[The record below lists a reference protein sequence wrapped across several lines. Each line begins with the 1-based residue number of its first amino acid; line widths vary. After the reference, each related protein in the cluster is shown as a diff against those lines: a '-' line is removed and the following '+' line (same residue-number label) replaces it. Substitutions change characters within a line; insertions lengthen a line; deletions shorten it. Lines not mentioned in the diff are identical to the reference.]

1 LSNAPK
7 KKSDEHL
14 HPLKLLTIGLLEL
27 RQFFGCLIAGG
38 RNFPDTVLMAVM
50 QNNLPRPIPPISTAT
65 ATMTFLV
72 LDQFAKRVR
81 RVEVY

>member
-38 RNFPDTVLMAVM
+38 RNFPVLMAVM

-65 ATMTFLV
+65 STMTFLV
-72 LDQFAKRVR
+72 LDQFASRVS